1 MISSALQPDRQR
13 MVGDVLLDLR
23 AHTDGAA
30 VRMRDMQRN
39 MLDASPT
46 QHLHIIGEGASWRG
60 FPLLTCALAEWDVA
74 LLGEL
79 HEVPTI
85 AALEAQLTRA
95 LGSDAGAAG
104 LNGHFLLIAHH
115 RHSGEWQVLTDRFGT
130 IHAYLTEVGGCC
142 IVGTCFR
149 SVAGISD
156 RAQLD
161 REALAAFCMIGF
173 QPGDRTLVE
182 GVRMLRPATR
192 TVLDASGRLVSQG
205 RYWEWT
211 HNVDATLTRDEAVE
225 SFAAVWQDV
234 VTELTGVGRVAVPLS
249 GGLDSRCAAAAL
261 CGQAGDADRL
271 LSYSYGYTPDSIEIR
286 IARQVAEAAGLPF
299 HAHVIERTLL
309 DDIELIDAA
318 LEGFQDVTQAR
329 QVAVRSLLR
338 EEADV
343 VLGAHWGDVWMDA
356 LDAEYTKGM
365 SMLEVALDKVRKPGR
380 EHLQQL
386 LFDGS
391 GMRMDAEE
399 VTRELLRSELA
410 RIPDFPDA
418 AFRFTAFKTE
428 QWSFRWTLASLR
440 MYQCGAWTR
449 LPFYDNRVTDLMA
462 TLPSDFVRGRRL
474 QIDYLKRHHP
484 SIARVEWQGFA
495 GNLFEVDGFNTRLLP
510 RRAWRKLLRTLRP
523 AYDPASNWRHQFHT
537 ATEKRRLAEM
547 LHSSDSP
554 LRSITDAGML
564 HGFLDASAARNWD
577 AGRGYAHSMLLTLHQ
592 SLQHLP
598 MTAWGEG

>member
-23 AHTDGAA
+23 AHTDEIA
-30 VRMRDMQRN
+30 VRMRDMQRT
-39 MLDASPT
+39 MHDASPSE
-46 QHLHIIGEGASWRG
+46 HLHVYSDCAEWRG
-60 FPLLTCALAEWDVA
+60 FPFLTCAFAEWDVV

-85 AALEAQLTRA
+85 DAMEARLTRA
-95 LGSDAGAAG
+95 LSSDAGAAG
-104 LNGHFLLIAHH
+104 LNGHFLLFAHH
-115 RHSGEWQVLTDRFGT
+115 RPSGEWQVLTDRFGT
-130 IHAYLTEVGGCC
+130 IHAYLTEVAGCC

-149 SVAGISD
+149 SVAGISE
-156 RAQLD
+156 RVQLD

-192 TVLDASGRLVSQG
+192 TVLDATGRLVSQG

-225 SFAAVWQDV
+225 AFAAVWQEV
-234 VTELTGVGRVAVPLS
+234 VDELAGAGRVAVPLS

-261 CGQAGDADRL
+261 CGYTGSADRL
-271 LSYSYGYTPDSIEIR
+271 WSYSYGYTPDSIELR
-286 IARQVAEAAGLPF
+286 IARQVAGAAGLPF
-299 HAHVIERTLL
+299 HVHVIERTLL
-309 DDIELIDAA
+309 NDIDLIDTV

-338 EEADV
+338 AKADV

-356 LDAEYTKGM
+356 LDTQYTNGV
-365 SMLEVALDKVRKPGR
+365 SMLDVALDKVRKPGR

-399 VTRELLRSELA
+399 VTRELLRSELV

-440 MYQCGAWTR
+440 MYQSGAWTR

-462 TLPSDFVRGRRL
+462 TVPSDFVRGRRL

-484 SIARVEWQGFA
+484 SIARVEWQGYA
-495 GNLFEVDGFNTRLLP
+495 GDLFEVDGFNTRLLP

-523 AYDPASNWRHQFHT
+523 TYDPASNWRHQFHP
-537 ATEKRRLAEM
+537 ATEKRRFAEM
-547 LHSSDSP
+547 LRSKDSP
-554 LRSITDAGML
+554 LRIITDAGVL
-564 HGFLDASAARNWD
+564 HGFLEASADATWD

-592 SLQHLP
+592 SLRHFP
-598 MTAWGEG
+598 STAWREG